1 MEEERIL
8 MEEGSVDD
16 LTHPPSDETQRQE
29 IYRDDNI
36 IVAVLDN
43 KGDGGAH
50 HLYETYKNK
59 GQYRALTR
67 TRFQKGPVHK
77 VGIIGTT
84 NEAELA
90 KVRHRLECFQAGEFP
105 CDENDEALDHINK
118 AIEALERR
126 TANRKARGVADT
138 HQK

>member
-67 TRFQKGPVHK
+67 DTFSE
-77 VGIIGTT
+77 GTGSQGRYH
-84 NEAELA
+84 
-90 KVRHRLECFQAGEFP
+90 RHNQRGRISEGSASAGMFP
-105 CDENDEALDHINK
+105 S
-118 AIEALERR
+118 
-126 TANRKARGVADT
+126 G
-138 HQK
+138 